1 MVPQDMLKL
10 EFLIS
15 QLYYKLMKKVLIQE
29 LLSVKLIP
37 KVLLSQILITKSI
50 AEITTLFKEL
60 KI

>member
-1 MVPQDMLKL
+1 MVPQDMLKQ
-10 EFLIS
+10 EFHIN
-15 QLYYKLMKKVLIQE
+15 QLFSKLMKKVLIQE

-50 AEITTLFKEL
+50 AEITILFKEL

>member
-15 QLYYKLMKKVLIQE
+15 QLFSKLMKKVLIQE

-37 KVLLSQILITKSI
+37 RVLLSQTLITKSI
-50 AEITTLFKEL
+50 AEITILFKEL

>member
-10 EFLIS
+10 EFHIN
-15 QLYYKLMKKVLIQE
+15 QLFSKLMKKVLIQE

-37 KVLLSQILITKSI
+37 RVLLSQILPTKEN
-50 AEITTLFKEL
+50 AEITTQLKEL

>member
-10 EFLIS
+10 EFLIN
-15 QLYYKLMKKVLIQE
+15 QLFSKLMKKVLIQE

-37 KVLLSQILITKSI
+37 TVLLSQTLITKSI
-50 AEITTLFKEL
+50 AEITILFKEL